1 MAGHRQGAT
10 KRTDD
15 CEQATHAQCHGRY
28 VIVISRIIEWCA
40 HNRFL
45 VFTGVLLLTLAGI
58 WSMGN
63 IPLDALPD
71 ISYVQVII
79 HTNWEGEP
87 PNIIEDQVKYPIVT
101 ALLAAPRVK
110 AVRAQTMFNDSYV
123 FVVFEDG
130 TDIYWARSRVVEYL
144 QTIAGRLPANVHP
157 GIGPDATGAGWVY
170 EYVLVDHSHKQSL
183 ADLRSIQD
191 WHLRYQLA
199 TVPGVAEIA
208 SIGGFVR
215 QYQVNVDPNK
225 LLAYGIPLSTV
236 IDRVKSSTNEVGG
249 RVLELSGTRYM
260 IRGLG
265 YLKSLDDLGNVPVMA
280 KSGTPVLIKD
290 LGTVSFGPDMREG
303 VAEWNGEGE
312 TVGGIVV
319 MRYGLNALKVIDGVK
334 KKLAEI
340 KGSLP
345 PGVEVVSG
353 YDRGGL
359 ISESIN
365 TLKHSLIEEAIIVS
379 LVIIVFLF
387 HFRSALI
394 PILTLPIAL
403 AISFIPMYYLHVSSN
418 IMSLGGL
425 ALAIGVLV
433 DAAIVMVENGYRHL
447 SERPASGGEAL
458 AENNSNGPLV
468 EKESGISARK
478 TKLTTERER
487 VRILI
492 DAAKQ
497 VGPALFFSLLI
508 IVVSFLPVFLLEA
521 QEGRMFRPLAW
532 TKTLAVGFSSLLA
545 ITLVPILMVIFIR
558 GKLRPD
564 SENPISRFT
573 QALYLPVLRLCLRF
587 RKTTLLLNLAFL
599 LVTFP
604 LIFKLGSQF
613 MPPLFEGSSLYMP
626 TALPGISITQASQL
640 LQEQDRVLH
649 SFPEVESVFGAVGRS
664 DSATDNAPLDMYDTT
679 VMLKPRENWRPGM
692 TYEKLIGEM
701 DAKLQFPGL
710 TNTWTMPVQNRLD
723 MALTGI
729 KTPVGMKLQGTN
741 LEQIQQLGAQVQ
753 QILSGLPQVRSVFAE
768 RVSQG
773 FYVNVD
779 VNRPDAAKYDLT
791 IADVQQGVEAG
802 IGGMNVA
809 ENVEG
814 RSRYPINVRYQR
826 DFRDNVG
833 ELSRVLIATPS
844 GAQIP
849 ISEVAKIS
857 FSRGPA
863 MIRDED
869 GQLTGYVYIDL
880 NTTDYGGFVDQASK
894 MLRQK
899 LQLPAGYTYQWSGEY
914 EFQLRAKERMKIIL
928 PVVFFVIFLLL
939 YMVFHNLTEAM
950 VLIFPTF
957 YAMTGGLILQWL
969 LGYNF
974 SVAVWVGYIALFGI
988 AVETGV
994 VMVVYL
1000 HESLDH
1006 KLASGVQLTNA
1017 DIEADAIEGAVQ
1029 RLRPKLMTVCAVLAS
1044 LIPILWAS
1052 GIGSD
1057 VMKPIAAPMVGG
1069 MITSTIHVLILVP
1082 VFFVLM
1088 KERALRRGTLQP
1100 EAAE

>member
-1 MAGHRQGAT
+1 MIAR
-10 KRTDD
+10 
-15 CEQATHAQCHGRY
+15 
-28 VIVISRIIEWCA
+28 VIEWCA

-45 VFTGVLLLTLAGI
+45 VFTGVLMLTLAGI
-58 WSMGN
+58 WSMGH

-71 ISYVQVII
+71 ISDVEVII

-87 PNIIEDQVKYPIVT
+87 PNIIEDQVTYPIVT
-101 ALLAAPRVK
+101 ALLAAPNVK

-123 FVVFEDG
+123 FVIFEDG

-144 QTIAGRLPANVHP
+144 QTIAGRLPADVHP
-157 GIGPDATGAGWVY
+157 AIGPDATGAGWVY
-170 EYVLVDHSHKQSL
+170 EYALVDRTHKSSL
-183 ADLRSIQD
+183 ADLRSLQD
-191 WHLRYQLA
+191 WHLRYQLE
-199 TVPGVAEIA
+199 TVPGVAEVA

-215 QYQVNVDPNK
+215 QYQVNLDPTK

-260 IRGLG
+260 VRGLG
-265 YLKSLDDLGNVPVMA
+265 YLKSLDDLRNVPLMA
-280 KSGTPVLIKD
+280 KNGTPVLVKN

-303 VAEWNGEGE
+303 VAEWQGEGE

-319 MRYGLNALKVIDGVK
+319 MRYGLNALTVIDGVK
-334 KKLAEI
+334 KKLAEV

-345 PGVEVVSG
+345 PGVEIAGG
-353 YDRGGL
+353 YDRAGL
-359 ISESIN
+359 IQESIK
-365 TLKHSLIEEAIIVS
+365 TLQRDLIEEAIIVS
-379 LVIIVFLF
+379 LVIIIFLF
-387 HFRSALI
+387 HSRSALI
-394 PILTLPIAL
+394 PIITLPIAVV
-403 AISFIPMYYLHVSSN
+403 AAFIPMYYLHVSSN

-447 SERPASGGEAL
+447 SESQGASGEA
-458 AENNSNGPLV
+458 
-468 EKESGISARK
+468 
-478 TKLTTERER
+478 ERRR
-487 VRILI
+487 VLI

-497 VGPALFFSLLI
+497 VGPALFFSLVI

-521 QEGRMFRPLAW
+521 QEGRMFKPLAW

-545 ITLVPILMVIFIR
+545 ITLVPVLMVMFIK
-558 GKLRPD
+558 GKLRPE
-564 SENPISRFT
+564 SANPISRIT
-573 QALYLPVLRLCLRF
+573 QALYLPVLRLCLRY

-599 LVTFP
+599 ALTFP
-604 LIFKLGSQF
+604 LMFKLGSQF
-613 MPPLFEGSSLYMP
+613 MPPLYEGSSLYMP
-626 TALPGISITQASQL
+626 TSLPGISIVEASKL
-640 LQEQDRVLH
+640 LQEQDRVIR
-649 SFPEVESVFGAVGRS
+649 SFPEVATVFGAVGRS

-679 VMLKPRENWRPGM
+679 VMLKPREQWPAGM
-692 TYEKLIGEM
+692 TYERLIRAM
-701 DAKLQFPGL
+701 DEKLQFPGL
-710 TNTWTMPVQNRLD
+710 SNTWTMPVENRLD

-729 KTPVGMKLQGTN
+729 KTPVGMKIQGPS
-741 LEQIQQLGAQVQ
+741 LEGIQQLGTQVQ
-753 QILSGLPQVRSVFAE
+753 QILSSLSQVRSVFAE

-773 FYVNVD
+773 FYVNVE
-779 VNRPDAAKYDLT
+779 VNRPEAAKYGLT
-791 IADVQQGVEAG
+791 IADVQAAVSSGM
-802 IGGMNVA
+802 GGMNIA

-814 RSRYPINVRYQR
+814 RERYPINVRYER
-826 DFRDNVG
+826 DFRDNVD
-833 ELSRVLIATPS
+833 ELRRVLIATPS

-849 ISEVAKIS
+849 IDQVATLS

-880 NTTDYGGFVDQASK
+880 NTNDYGGFVQQASN
-894 MLRQK
+894 LLQQK
-899 LQLPAGYTYQWSGEY
+899 LSLPAGYTYQWSGEY
-914 EFQLRAKERMKIIL
+914 EFELRARQRLKLIL
-928 PVVFFVIFLLL
+928 PIVFFVIFMLL
-939 YMVFHNLTEAM
+939 YMVFHSVTEAT
-950 VLIFPTF
+950 VLIFPAF

-969 LGYNF
+969 LKYNF

-1000 HESLDH
+1000 HEALNRKMATGTPLKH
-1006 KLASGVQLTNA
+1006 E
-1017 DIEADAIEGAVQ
+1017 DIEAAVIEGAVQ

-1044 LIPILWAS
+1044 LIPILWET

-1057 VMKPIAAPMVGG
+1057 VMKPIAAPIVGG

-1082 VFFVLM
+1082 VFFALM
-1088 KERALRRGTLQP
+1088 KERALRRGLLK
-1100 EAAE
+1100 A